1 VPRLSVIVI
10 AKDEERDL
18 PGCLASVAF
27 ADEIVVV
34 DAESTDRTRELAQ
47 AAGAQVVVRPW
58 PGHAAQ
64 KAFALSQARGD
75 WVLSLDAD
83 ERCSEALKAAIPA
96 LIGEGARAD
105 GYLVR
110 FQTWAF
116 GRRQRFGGRWTER
129 HLRLFRREKASFPA
143 REIHESAEVEGT
155 LARVDAPIVHH
166 TYRSLDELVEKLNR
180 YSTLGALE
188 RFKKGRRFSILSLL
202 RAPWGF
208 FKRYVLWLGVLDG
221 WDGLVQAALGA
232 TYDFLKYAK
241 LRDLEQQQALAATP
255 STSSVEARSGA
266 SSEER
271 QTTTGG

>member
-18 PGCLASVAF
+18 PDCLASVKF

-34 DAESTDRTRELAQ
+34 DAQSSDHTRELAE
-47 AAGAQVVVRPW
+47 AAGARVIVRPW

-64 KAFALSQARGD
+64 KAFALAQATGD

-83 ERCSEALKAAIPA
+83 ERCSEELKAAIPS
-96 LIGEGARAD
+96 LISRDGVD

-110 FQTWAF
+110 FRTWAF
-116 GRRQRFGGRWTER
+116 GRRQRFGGRWSER

-143 REIHESAEVEGT
+143 REIHEGAEVAGT
-155 LARVDAPIVHH
+155 VAKLDAPILHQS
-166 TYRSLDELVEKLNR
+166 YRTVAELSEKLDR
-180 YSTLGALE
+180 YSTLGAVE
-188 RFKKGRRFSILSLL
+188 RFKRGKRFSWLAVL

-208 FKRYVLWLGVLDG
+208 LKRYVLWLGFLDG

-232 TYDFLKYAK
+232 RYDWQKVAK
-241 LRDLEQQQALAATP
+241 LKDLHRKP
-255 STSSVEARSGA
+255 Y
-266 SSEER
+266 
-271 QTTTGG
+271 

>member
-10 AKDEERDL
+10 AWDEERDL
-18 PGCLASVAF
+18 PDCLASVKF

-47 AAGAQVVVRPW
+47 AAGAKVVVRPW

-64 KAFALSQARGD
+64 KAFALSQASGD

-83 ERCSEALKAAIPA
+83 ERCSEELQAAIPELLA
-96 LIGEGARAD
+96 ASGVD

-110 FQTWAF
+110 FHTWAF
-116 GRRQRFGGRWTER
+116 GRRQRFGGRWSER
-129 HLRLFRREKASFPA
+129 HLRLFRRERASFPA
-143 REIHESAEVEGT
+143 REIHESAEVQGQ
-155 LARVDAPIVHH
+155 LAKVDAPILHH
-166 TYRSLDELVEKLNR
+166 TVRTLDELVEKLNR
-180 YSTLGALE
+180 YSTLGAIE
-188 RFKKGRRFSILSLL
+188 RSKKGKRFSYLSLL

-221 WDGLVQAALGA
+221 WDGLVQAWLGA

-241 LRDLEQQQALAATP
+241 LRDLETRR
-255 STSSVEARSGA
+255 E
-266 SSEER
+266 
-271 QTTTGG
+271 